1 MTMRAVYEKWICKG
15 RWKCRI
21 SSIERGISIMNK
33 GMYRNDE
40 IKYKIDTCVQQSMY
54 ENNKELWKVILELQ
68 TKLYDEFG
76 IDE

>member
-1 MTMRAVYEKWICKG
+1 
-15 RWKCRI
+15 
-21 SSIERGISIMNK
+21 MNK
-33 GMYRNDE
+33 GMHRNDE

>member
-1 MTMRAVYEKWICKG
+1 
-15 RWKCRI
+15 
-21 SSIERGISIMNK
+21 MNK

-40 IKYKIDTCVQQSMY
+40 IKYKIDICVQQSMY